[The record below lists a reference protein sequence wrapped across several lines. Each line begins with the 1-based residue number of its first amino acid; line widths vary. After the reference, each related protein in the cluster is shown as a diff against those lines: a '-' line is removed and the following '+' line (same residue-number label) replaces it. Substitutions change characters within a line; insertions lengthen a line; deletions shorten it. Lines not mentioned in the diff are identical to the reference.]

1 MNNNNE
7 KLNESRETINH
18 SISKYRYMGSGL
30 SRVWNSKRRY
40 RTI

>member
-7 KLNESRETINH
+7 KLNESRDTINK
-18 SISKYRYMGSGL
+18 SVSKYALLGKSN
-30 SRVWNSKRRY
+30 SRLWNARRRY